1 MRCGI
6 IKNEFCFMPEYV
18 PAQNPCREEE
28 LKKLQNIFSSLLR
41 NPNISPVCI
50 LTGPVGS
57 GKTMLS
63 KKLGLYLEEMS
74 RMYGLQLKHVYVNC
88 MFDRTPQL
96 VLSRII
102 KSLSLDFPT
111 RGYELQE
118 TLEYIQN
125 YLTSAKGKLF
135 LVLDEISSLLAED
148 DENIVYSL
156 LRSGEIWGNS
166 PIALL
171 LIAKDL
177 GFLWKVD
184 ESIRSSLQKVS
195 ISLSSYTDEQ
205 LYKIVMSRAEEGLE
219 ENSLDDEAA
228 RLIASLAGDY
238 GDARYAI
245 ELLYRSALAALESS
259 SEAIGV
265 DEVHKARKNLPPHL
279 SSEELSYLSEHERI
293 ILTAAA
299 LLLIKG
305 PRAFVTTGEL
315 ETEYR
320 NLCMEYNIQP
330 YAHTML
336 WESLQKMRGKGFL
349 VTSQSGKGYRGKT
362 TLIGLAFHPQE
373 IIERTSIE

>member
-18 PAQNPCREEE
+18 PSQNPCREEE
-28 LKKLQNIFSSLLR
+28 LTKLQNIFSSLLR
-41 NPNISPVCI
+41 NPEVSPVCI

-63 KKLGLYLEEMS
+63 KKLGTYLQEMS
-74 RMYGLQLKHVYVNC
+74 KMYGLQLHHVYVNC

-96 VLSRII
+96 ALGRIV

-118 TLEYIQN
+118 ILEYIQN
-125 YLTSAKGKLF
+125 YLTSAKVKLF
-135 LVLDEISSLLAED
+135 LVLDEVSSLIAED
-148 DENIVYSL
+148 NENIVYSL
-156 LRSGEIWGNS
+156 LRTGEIWGNS

-177 GFLWKVD
+177 AFMWNID
-184 ESIRSSLQKVS
+184 ESVRSSLQKVS
-195 ISLSSYTDEQ
+195 ISLSPYTDEQ

-228 RLIASLAGDY
+228 KLIASLAGDY

-245 ELLYRSALAALESS
+245 ELLYRSALAALERGT
-259 SEAIGV
+259 EVIGV
-265 DEVHKARKNLPPHL
+265 DEVHKARKNLPPHV

-293 ILTAAA
+293 ILIAAA
-299 LLLIKG
+299 LLLKG
-305 PRAFVTTGEL
+305 SRAFITTGEL
-315 ETEYR
+315 EAEYR
-320 NLCMEYNIQP
+320 NLCLEYNIQP

-336 WESLQKMRGKGFL
+336 WESLQKMKGKGFI

-373 IIERTSIE
+373 ILERTAIE